1 MRHFCHHSNI
11 KVNHSIDFFPFQT
24 DELLLIPE
32 SCIID
37 ENINRDIF
45 LIQCFFQGSNSP
57 FLEEIQRNDL
67 NVCTVMLLQLIC
79 QIS

>member
-11 KVNHSIDFFPFQT
+11 KVNYSIDFFPFQT

-37 ENINRDIF
+37 E
-45 LIQCFFQGSNSP
+45 
-57 FLEEIQRNDL
+57 EIQRNDL
-67 NVCTVMLLQLIC
+67 NVYTVMLLQLIC